1 MLVEKTFDSGQVVL
15 NCLEGPI
22 NGPPLVFLHGGASTS
37 LGWKKVMDNLL
48 QEYHVIAPDFRGY
61 GNSGRAKGAYKI
73 KDFAYDIVA
82 LIEKEIDEPTCV
94 IGHSLGSIV
103 ALQVAVDTPD
113 YVKSI
118 VLEDPP
124 LYIDLS
130 KWMFWPGVKM
140 MFDLGKD
147 MIESGYTE
155 EDLYQRFIEMP
166 GDNAKVFARSRAY
179 CLSHFDFEY
188 FENIRD
194 GSWREGFDTDV
205 TLEKVSCPVLF
216 LHGGEKLGSVLT
228 AEEIEKAQSVLR
240 NVIVEGFEEVGHDLH
255 GRRLDKFI
263 KIVRKFFESH

>member
-1 MLVEKTFDSGQVVL
+1 MLVEKAFDSGKVVL
-15 NCLEGPI
+15 NYLEGPK

-37 LGWKKVMDNLL
+37 LNWEKVMESLF

-61 GNSGRAKGAYKI
+61 GKSGRAKGAYKI

-82 LIEKEIDEPTCV
+82 LIEKEIGKPTCV

-124 LYIDLS
+124 LYLDLS
-130 KWMFWPGVKM
+130 KWLFWPGVEM

-147 MIESGYTE
+147 MIESGCTE
-155 EDLYQRFIEMP
+155 EDLYQRLIEMP

-179 CLSHFDFEY
+179 SLSHFDFEY

-194 GSWREGFDTDV
+194 GSWREGFDTDE
-205 TLEKVSCPVLF
+205 TLDKVSCPVLL
-216 LHGGEKLGSVLT
+216 LHGEEKLGSVLT

-240 NVIVEGFEEVGHDLH
+240 NVIVEGFEEVGHNLH
-255 GRRLDKFI
+255 AQRLEKFT
-263 KIVRKFFESH
+263 KLVRKFLESH